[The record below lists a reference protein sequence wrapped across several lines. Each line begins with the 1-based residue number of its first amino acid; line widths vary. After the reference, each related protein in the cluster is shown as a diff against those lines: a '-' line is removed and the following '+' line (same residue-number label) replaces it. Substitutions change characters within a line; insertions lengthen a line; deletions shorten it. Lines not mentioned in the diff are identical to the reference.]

1 MMDETLHDPG
11 TDAEAVAA
19 VRRGD
24 AERYRELVERHERRV
39 FAVAW
44 SRLGDATLAEEATQ
58 EAFIRGYRRL
68 WLLGDGAKF
77 SGWIASVT
85 RNVAINLGLRHRREL
100 NKRERWALEHPG
112 SASEHSDNPEAD
124 PRHSPETLRQTLA
137 ELPTAHRECLVL
149 FYLEGK
155 SGAEAAAALG
165 ISEAALRVRLH
176 RARLALRERLEEKL
190 ESSLEKLRPSKSL
203 VTAIMAGVLAS
214 SSAKA
219 ATAGGAG
226 ATVLGAITKLAPFKW
241 WGAFFPLLFALPMI
255 LAGWLGYRAELA
267 NFRDKQG
274 FRVKMYR
281 ASVLQTLLWLVV
293 VVIVISFLMPHR
305 LVRLNYFYLAVVGFS
320 LMSIAM
326 TWRQLVVNRSRFLVL
341 IILSSL
347 VAAGGCLLLGL
358 QLIPTSAFN
367 LFLGLQVLTVTLVQK
382 ERPGRMDYNLFLR
395 AVEGMLDLS
404 APKAETDQPAVRFQK
419 QELMEFARFLGT
431 RWLVD
436 SYRWTVGGLA
446 LRLPAFQFSR
456 AGISGYMG
464 IWSRRSQVLL
474 GWDGKVSAQLC
485 LQDLEAIMKLHPGTP
500 PAISELEGQVVRALA
515 TAWEH
520 YRENN
525 FARAE
530 RVLGQVPEAEVFVQS
545 PAQTGF
551 TRWRLRFLMVVLAL
565 IITLTGLNWLKP
577 PWMAWMDRLKP
588 VSVTET
594 EIRGFLGLV
603 STNPNPLI
611 KQTIGGREGWT
622 QKSFAWDPTM
632 ALFDCL
638 VLPDTN
644 LFTPRGL
651 AAMRDSVAGGGGFVE
666 WQQNPDRVQNI
677 FGAPLPRRALARGW
691 ISWEEL
697 RLDPA
702 KVADYLHTNHFKSYS
717 PEHWDR
723 FLTRCESWSWVKSE
737 RYPVLRIR
745 DDGLTQLRL
754 LRAVNSLDL
763 VDRAKLIAQIISV
776 QTLSS
781 HPPGQPP
788 IHDWKDVRGLF
799 FTPCSPVLQDTY
811 FSLAALEILGGLDQI
826 DRPAC
831 IEGILKQHRGKGYFT
846 SPDSGGFN
854 EYHIDGS
861 ARDTIAAFE
870 SLRILG
876 ALDRVKD
883 LEQWQFRLKTRRTSQ
898 PSVDGNRTLT
908 WEEVEAWVCQ
918 QRLRRIIQE
927 RRENPNAPIRSLLE
941 P

>member
-112 SASEHSDNPEAD
+112 SASEHSDNPEVD

-190 ESSLEKLRPSKSL
+190 EGSLEQLRPSKSL
-203 VTAIMAGVLAS
+203 VPAIMAGVLAS

-226 ATVLGAITKLAPFKW
+226 ATVLGAITKLTPFKW
-241 WGAFFPLLFALPMI
+241 CVAFFPLLFALPMI

-274 FRVKMYR
+274 FRVKMFR

-293 VVIVISFLMPHR
+293 IVIAISFLMPHR
-305 LVRLNYFYLAVVGFS
+305 LVRLNYFYLTVVGFS

-347 VAAGGCLLLGL
+347 VAAGGFLLLGL
-358 QLIPTSAFN
+358 QLIPNATFN
-367 LFLGLQVLTVTLVQK
+367 LFLGLQILTATLVQK

-404 APKAETDQPAVRFQK
+404 APKDETDKPAVRFQK
-419 QELMEFARFLGT
+419 SELMQFARFLGT

-456 AGISGYMG
+456 AGISGYTG
-464 IWSRRSQVLL
+464 IWSRRSQILL

-485 LQDLEAIMKLHPGTP
+485 QQDLEAMMKLHPANP
-500 PAISELEGQVVRALA
+500 PVIAELEGQVVLALG

-520 YRENN
+520 FRENN
-525 FARAE
+525 CPRAE

-545 PAQTGF
+545 PTQTGF
-551 TRWRLRFLMVVLAL
+551 TRWRLRFMMVVLAL
-565 IITLTGLNWLKP
+565 ILTLTGLNWLKP
-577 PWMAWMDRLKP
+577 PWMKGLKP
-588 VSVTET
+588 VSITEPQVRQAFARFNT
-594 EIRGFLGLV
+594 DHANRNSLSNGL
-603 STNPNPLI
+603 NYAL
-611 KQTIGGREGWT
+611 
-622 QKSFAWDPTM
+622 SFN
-632 ALFDCL
+632 F
-638 VLPDTN
+638 VLPPAELIPTQAMQSIKAGMKSHVGFDVDSRGHSN
-644 LFTPRGL
+644 LERLDRFLLALPL
-651 AAMRDSVAGGGGFVE
+651 AA
-666 WQQNPDRVQNI
+666 
-677 FGAPLPRRALARGW
+677 GW
-691 ISWEEL
+691 IEGNGVG
-697 RLDPA
+697 LDPA
-702 KVADYLHTNHFKSYS
+702 EVERASKHRSTNEWQFG
-717 PEHWDR
+717 
-723 FLTRCESWSWVKSE
+723 
-737 RYPVLRIR
+737 VLSLSLRSCHVE
-745 DDGLTQLRL
+745 GNNFSMTQLDSRSVAQ
-754 LRAVNSLDL
+754 LRWLRNQGDLDF
-763 VDRAKLIAQIISV
+763 VDRDRLIKY
-776 QTLSS
+776 LSS
-781 HPPGQPP
+781 LQVLSGDAAGKRPPLKNWR
-788 IHDWKDVRGLF
+788 DLRGLF
-799 FTPCSPVLQDTY
+799 YTPGWSPLKDTY
-811 FSLAALEILGGLDQI
+811 CSLAALEMLGALDRV
-826 DRPAC
+826 DRDAC
-831 IEGILKQHRGKGYFT
+831 VAAILKLHQGKGYFT
-846 SPDSGGFN
+846 PPETDEKWNLQIRG
-854 EYHIDGS
+854 DVQ
-861 ARDTIAAFE
+861 DTFCAFE

-883 LEQWQFRLKTRRTSQ
+883 LEKWQFRVKSAHVSKPDANNIRT
-898 PSVDGNRTLT
+898 PT
-908 WEEVEAWVCQ
+908 WSEIEAWVCQ
-918 QRLRRIIQE
+918 QRLERIIRQ
-927 RRENPNAPIRSLLE
+927 REENSGAPTRSLLE